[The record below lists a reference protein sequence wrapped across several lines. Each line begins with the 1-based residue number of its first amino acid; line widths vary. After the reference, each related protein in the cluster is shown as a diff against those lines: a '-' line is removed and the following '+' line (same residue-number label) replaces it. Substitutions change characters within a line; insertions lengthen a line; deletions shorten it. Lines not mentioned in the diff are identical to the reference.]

1 MSNTQGVISSISL
14 SARVRPA
21 AHVLGIRGGGWNAI
35 VNERGSIRLND
46 GSPVLDWHIAADDR
60 WHDPSTEPSVR
71 QTRRA
76 GVPVIET
83 RLRIPGGDAIQRVYA
98 VADAGGLVVIE
109 ITNESTLPIAVAFTR
124 PDVVSSRTPSPRG
137 AQGIELP
144 AGSVVFPVAHGSTL
158 RVALRA
164 AMHVANAVANTVAN
178 VDVERLPSFEQL
190 QKGWLKAVEQAGYVI
205 VPEGAVAPLV
215 ARLRSDALILS
226 GHEIEDWAIGAG
238 GDCANDSVAYILT
251 LQELLRMGEKLTGE
265 SAQIRVDHAARLA
278 QSVETLLKDNKKAS
292 ILPWDVER
300 ALFAAQFV
308 FERMGESRAADDVAA
323 AQLRLNSCAEPPNV
337 MPTDIRAIAWV
348 EEKMVAM
355 QRDGSVQ
362 IFGRGI
368 PRLWLGANLECH
380 RVAAGPLHT
389 VSFGIRWHGEKP
401 ALLWEVAG
409 PAGIKLTAGKCDP
422 TWTSVEATGE
432 TLLLGF
438 AP

>member
-35 VNERGSIRLND
+35 VNERGAVRLND

-124 PDVVSSRTPSPRG
+124 PDLVSSRTPSPRG

-144 AGSVVFPVAHGSTL
+144 TGSVVFPVAHGSTL

-164 AMHVANAVANTVAN
+164 PLNVANETVN

-190 QKGWLKAVEQAGYVI
+190 QKGWLKSVEQAGYVI
-205 VPEGAVAPLV
+205 VPEGAVAPFV

-226 GHEIEDWAIGAG
+226 GHEIEDWSIGAG
-238 GDCANDSVAYILT
+238 GDCANDPVAYILT
-251 LQELLRMGEKLTGE
+251 LQELLRMGEKLTGD
-265 SAQIRVDHAARLA
+265 STLIRVDHAARLA
-278 QSVETLLKDNKKAS
+278 QCVETLLKDHKKSS

-308 FERMGESRAADDVAA
+308 FSRMGENRAADDVAA
-323 AQLRLNSCAEPPNV
+323 AQLRMSSAAEPPNV

-348 EEKMVAM
+348 EEKMVSV

-401 ALLWEVAG
+401 ALLWEVSG
-409 PAGIKLTAGKCDP
+409 PAGVKLDAGICDP
-422 TWTSVEATGE
+422 TWTSVESAGE

-438 AP
+438 AV

>member
-1 MSNTQGVISSISL
+1 MSNSQGVISSISL

-21 AHVLGIRGGGWNAI
+21 AHVLGIRAGGWNAI
-35 VNERGSIRLND
+35 VNERGSVRLND
-46 GSPVLDWHIAADDR
+46 GSQVLDWHIAADDR

-76 GVPVIET
+76 GVPVVET

-124 PDVVSSRTPSPRG
+124 PDLISSRTPSPRG
-137 AQGIELP
+137 AKGIELP
-144 AGSVVFPVAHGSTL
+144 TGSVVFPVAHGSTL

-164 AMHVANAVANTVAN
+164 PNNDVAN

-190 QKGWLKAVEQAGYVI
+190 QKGWLKSVEQAGYVI

-226 GHEIEDWAIGAG
+226 GHEIEDWATGAG
-238 GDCANDSVAYILT
+238 GDCANDPVAYILT
-251 LQELLRMGEKLTGE
+251 LQELLRMGEKLTGD

-278 QSVETLLKDNKKAS
+278 QCVETLLKENKKSS

-308 FERMGESRAADDVAA
+308 FSRMGENRAADDVSA
-323 AQLRLNSCAEPPNV
+323 AQLRMSSAAEPPNV
-337 MPTDIRAIAWV
+337 MPADIRAIAWV
-348 EEKMVAM
+348 EEKMVAV

-362 IFGRGI
+362 VFGRGI

-401 ALLWEVAG
+401 ALLWEVSG
-409 PAGIKLTAGKCDP
+409 PAGVKLDAGICDP
-422 TWTSVEATGE
+422 TWSTVESTGE

-438 AP
+438 SV

>member
-1 MSNTQGVISSISL
+1 MSNSQGVISSISL

-21 AHVLGIRGGGWNAI
+21 AHVLGIRAGGWNAI
-35 VNERGSIRLND
+35 VNERGSARLND
-46 GSPVLDWHIAADDR
+46 GSQVLDWHIAADDR

-76 GVPVIET
+76 GVPVVET

-124 PDVVSSRTPSPRG
+124 PDLISSRTPSPRG

-144 AGSVVFPVAHGSTL
+144 TGSVVFPVAHGSTL

-164 AMHVANAVANTVAN
+164 PNNDVAN

-190 QKGWLKAVEQAGYVI
+190 QKGWLKSVEQAGYVI

-226 GHEIEDWAIGAG
+226 GHEIEDWATGAG
-238 GDCANDSVAYILT
+238 GDCANDPVAYILT
-251 LQELLRMGEKLTGE
+251 LQELLRMGEKLTGD

-278 QSVETLLKDNKKAS
+278 QCVETLLKENKKSS

-308 FERMGESRAADDVAA
+308 FSRMGENRAADDVSA
-323 AQLRLNSCAEPPNV
+323 AQLRMSSAAEPPNV
-337 MPTDIRAIAWV
+337 MPADIRAIAWV
-348 EEKMVAM
+348 EEKMVAV

-362 IFGRGI
+362 VFGRGI

-401 ALLWEVAG
+401 ALLWEVSG
-409 PAGIKLTAGKCDP
+409 PAGVKLDAGICDP
-422 TWTSVEATGE
+422 TWSTVESTGE

-438 AP
+438 AV

>member
-164 AMHVANAVANTVAN
+164 PMHVANAVENAV

-190 QKGWLKAVEQAGYVI
+190 QKGWLKSVEQAGYVI

-215 ARLRSDALILS
+215 VRLRSDALILS
-226 GHEIEDWAIGAG
+226 GHEIEDWSIGAG
-238 GDCANDSVAYILT
+238 GDCANDPVTYILT
-251 LQELLRMGEKLTGE
+251 LQELLRMGEKLTGD

-278 QSVETLLKDNKKAS
+278 QCVETLLKDHKKSS

-308 FERMGESRAADDVAA
+308 FARMGENRAADDVAA
-323 AQLRLNSCAEPPNV
+323 AQLRLSSAAEPPNV

-348 EEKMVAM
+348 EEKMVAV

-380 RVAAGPLHT
+380 RVAVGPLHT

-401 ALLWEVAG
+401 ALLWEVSG
-409 PAGIKLTAGKCDP
+409 PAGVKLDAGLCDP
-422 TWTSVEATGE
+422 TWTSVESTGE

-438 AP
+438 AI

>member
-76 GVPVIET
+76 GVPVVET

-124 PDVVSSRTPSPRG
+124 PDLISSRTPSPRG

-144 AGSVVFPVAHGSTL
+144 VGSVVFPVAHSSTL
-158 RVALRA
+158 RVALSA
-164 AMHVANAVANTVAN
+164 PLNVANETAN

-226 GHEIEDWAIGAG
+226 GHEIEDWGIGAG
-238 GDCANDSVAYILT
+238 GDCANDPVAYMLT
-251 LQELLRMGEKLTGE
+251 LQELLRMGEKLTGD

-278 QSVETLLKDNKKAS
+278 QCVETLLKDHKKS
-292 ILPWDVER
+292 SVLPWDVER
-300 ALFAAQFV
+300 ALFAGQFV
-308 FERMGESRAADDVAA
+308 FSRMGESRAADDVAA
-323 AQLRLNSCAEPPNV
+323 AQLRMSSAAEPPNV

>member
-21 AHVLGIRGGGWNAI
+21 AHVLGIRAGGWNAI
-35 VNERGSIRLND
+35 VNERGSVRLND
-46 GSPVLDWHIAADDR
+46 GSQVLDWHIAADDR

-76 GVPVIET
+76 GVPVVET

-124 PDVVSSRTPSPRG
+124 PDLISSRTPSPRG

-144 AGSVVFPVAHGSTL
+144 TGSVVFPVAHGSTL

-164 AMHVANAVANTVAN
+164 PLNVANETVN

-190 QKGWLKAVEQAGYVI
+190 QKGWLKSVEQAGYVI

-226 GHEIEDWAIGAG
+226 GHEIEDWATGAG
-238 GDCANDSVAYILT
+238 GDCANDPVAYILT
-251 LQELLRMGEKLTGE
+251 LQELLRMGEKLTGD

-278 QSVETLLKDNKKAS
+278 QCVETLLKDHKKSS

-308 FERMGESRAADDVAA
+308 FSRMGENRAADDVSA
-323 AQLRLNSCAEPPNV
+323 AQLRMSSAAEPPNV
-337 MPTDIRAIAWV
+337 MPADIRAIAWV
-348 EEKMVAM
+348 EEKMVAV

-362 IFGRGI
+362 VFGRGI

-401 ALLWEVAG
+401 ALLWEVSG
-409 PAGIKLTAGKCDP
+409 PAGVKLDAGICDP
-422 TWTSVEATGE
+422 TWTSVESAGE

-438 AP
+438 AV

>member
-35 VNERGSIRLND
+35 VNERGSVRLND

-124 PDVVSSRTPSPRG
+124 SDVVSSRTPSPRG

-158 RVALRA
+158 RVAVRA
-164 AMHVANAVANTVAN
+164 AMHVANAVEKAV

-190 QKGWLKAVEQAGYVI
+190 QKGWLKSVEQAGYVI

-226 GHEIEDWAIGAG
+226 GHEIEDWSIGAG
-238 GDCANDSVAYILT
+238 GDCANDPVTYILT
-251 LQELLRMGEKLTGE
+251 LQELLRMGEKLTGD

-278 QSVETLLKDNKKAS
+278 QCVETLLKDHKKSS
-292 ILPWDVER
+292 ILQWDVER

-308 FERMGESRAADDVAA
+308 FARMGENRAADDVAA
-323 AQLRLNSCAEPPNV
+323 AQMRLSSAAEPPNV

-348 EEKMVAM
+348 EEKMVAV

-401 ALLWEVAG
+401 ALLWEVSG
-409 PAGIKLTAGKCDP
+409 PAGVKLDAGLCDP
-422 TWTSVEATGE
+422 TWHSVESTGE

-438 AP
+438 AV

>member
-35 VNERGSIRLND
+35 VNERGSVRLND

-124 PDVVSSRTPSPRG
+124 SDVVSSRTPSPRG

-158 RVALRA
+158 RVAVRA
-164 AMHVANAVANTVAN
+164 AMHVANAIENAV

-190 QKGWLKAVEQAGYVI
+190 QKGWLKSVEQAGYVI

-226 GHEIEDWAIGAG
+226 GHEIEDWSIGAG
-238 GDCANDSVAYILT
+238 GDCANDPVTYILT
-251 LQELLRMGEKLTGE
+251 LQELLRMGEKLNSE
-265 SAQIRVDHAARLA
+265 SAHIRVDHAARLA
-278 QSVETLLKDNKKAS
+278 QCVESLLKDHKKSS

-308 FERMGESRAADDVAA
+308 FARIGENRAADDVAA
-323 AQLRLNSCAEPPNV
+323 AQMRLSSAAEPPNV

-348 EEKMVAM
+348 EEKMVAV

-401 ALLWEVAG
+401 ALLWDVSG
-409 PAGIKLTAGKCDP
+409 PAGVKLDAGICDP
-422 TWTSVEATGE
+422 TWSSVESTGE

-438 AP
+438 AI

>member
-1 MSNTQGVISSISL
+1 MSNSQGVISSISL

-21 AHVLGIRGGGWNAI
+21 AHVLGIRAGGWNAI
-35 VNERGSIRLND
+35 VNERGSVRLND
-46 GSPVLDWHIAADDR
+46 GSQVLDWHIAADDR

-76 GVPVIET
+76 GVPVVET

-124 PDVVSSRTPSPRG
+124 PDLISSRTPSPRG

-144 AGSVVFPVAHGSTL
+144 IGSVVFPVAHGSTL

-164 AMHVANAVANTVAN
+164 PNNDVAN

-190 QKGWLKAVEQAGYVI
+190 QKGWLKSVEQAGYVI

-226 GHEIEDWAIGAG
+226 GHEIEDWVTGAG
-238 GDCANDSVAYILT
+238 GDCANDPVAYILT
-251 LQELLRMGEKLTGE
+251 LQELLRMGEKLTGD

-278 QSVETLLKDNKKAS
+278 QSVETLLKENKKSS

-308 FERMGESRAADDVAA
+308 FSRMGENRAADDVSA
-323 AQLRLNSCAEPPNV
+323 AQLRMSSAAEPPNV
-337 MPTDIRAIAWV
+337 MPADIRAIAWV
-348 EEKMVAM
+348 EEKMVAV

-362 IFGRGI
+362 VFGRGI

-401 ALLWEVAG
+401 ALLWEVSG
-409 PAGIKLTAGKCDP
+409 PAGVKLDAGICDP
-422 TWTSVEATGE
+422 TWSTVESTGE

-438 AP
+438 AV

>member
-124 PDVVSSRTPSPRG
+124 PDLISSRTPSPRG

-144 AGSVVFPVAHGSTL
+144 VGSVVFPVAHSSTL
-158 RVALRA
+158 RVALSA
-164 AMHVANAVANTVAN
+164 PLNVANESAN

-226 GHEIEDWAIGAG
+226 GHEIEDWGIGAG
-238 GDCANDSVAYILT
+238 GDCANDPVAYMLT
-251 LQELLRMGEKLTGE
+251 LQELLRMGEKLTGD

-278 QSVETLLKDNKKAS
+278 QCVETLLKDHKKS
-292 ILPWDVER
+292 SVLPWDVER
-300 ALFAAQFV
+300 ALFAAHFV
-308 FERMGESRAADDVAA
+308 FARMGENRAADDVAA
-323 AQLRLNSCAEPPNV
+323 AQLRMSSAAEPPNV

-348 EEKMVAM
+348 EEKMVAV

-380 RVAAGPLHT
+380 RVSAGPMHT

-401 ALLWEVAG
+401 ALLWEVSG
-409 PAGIKLTAGKCDP
+409 PAGVKLNAGLCDP
-422 TWTSVEATGE
+422 TWGSVEPTGE

-438 AP
+438 AI

>member
-1 MSNTQGVISSISL
+1 MSNSQGVISSISL

-21 AHVLGIRGGGWNAI
+21 AHVLGIRAGGWNAI
-35 VNERGSIRLND
+35 VNERGSVRLND
-46 GSPVLDWHIAADDR
+46 GSQVLDWHIAADDR

-76 GVPVIET
+76 GVPVVET

-124 PDVVSSRTPSPRG
+124 PDLISSRTPSPRG

-144 AGSVVFPVAHGSTL
+144 TGSVVFPVAHGSTL

-164 AMHVANAVANTVAN
+164 PNNDVAN

-190 QKGWLKAVEQAGYVI
+190 QKGWLKSVEQAGYVI

-226 GHEIEDWAIGAG
+226 GHEIEDWATGAG
-238 GDCANDSVAYILT
+238 GDCANDPVAYILT
-251 LQELLRMGEKLTGE
+251 LQELLRMGEKLTGD

-278 QSVETLLKDNKKAS
+278 QSVETLLKENKKSS

-308 FERMGESRAADDVAA
+308 FSRMGENRAADDVSA
-323 AQLRLNSCAEPPNV
+323 AQLRMSSAAEPPNV
-337 MPTDIRAIAWV
+337 MPADIRAIAWV
-348 EEKMVAM
+348 EEKMVAV

-362 IFGRGI
+362 VFGRGI

-401 ALLWEVAG
+401 ALLWEVSG
-409 PAGIKLTAGKCDP
+409 PAGVKLDAGICDP
-422 TWTSVEATGE
+422 TWSTVESTGE

-438 AP
+438 AV

>member
-1 MSNTQGVISSISL
+1 
-14 SARVRPA
+14 
-21 AHVLGIRGGGWNAI
+21 LGIRGGGWNAI

-164 AMHVANAVANTVAN
+164 LDNVVAN

-238 GDCANDSVAYILT
+238 GDCANDPVAYILT
-251 LQELLRMGEKLTGE
+251 LQELLRMGEKLTGD
-265 SAQIRVDHAARLA
+265 SALIRFDHAARLA
-278 QSVETLLKDNKKAS
+278 QCVETLLKENKKTP

-308 FERMGESRAADDVAA
+308 FARMGESRAADDVAA
-323 AQLRLNSCAEPPNV
+323 TQLRLSSAAEPPNV

-380 RVAAGPLHT
+380 RVAVGPLHT

>member
-1 MSNTQGVISSISL
+1 MSNSQGVISSISL

-21 AHVLGIRGGGWNAI
+21 AHVLGIRAGGWNAI
-35 VNERGSIRLND
+35 VNERGSVRLND
-46 GSPVLDWHIAADDR
+46 GSQVLDWHIAADDR

-76 GVPVIET
+76 GVPVVET

-124 PDVVSSRTPSPRG
+124 PDLISSRTPSPRG

-144 AGSVVFPVAHGSTL
+144 TGSVVFPVAHGSTL

-164 AMHVANAVANTVAN
+164 PLNVANETVN

-190 QKGWLKAVEQAGYVI
+190 QKGWLKSVEQAGYVI

-226 GHEIEDWAIGAG
+226 GHEIEDWATGAG
-238 GDCANDSVAYILT
+238 GDCANDPVAYILT
-251 LQELLRMGEKLTGE
+251 LQELLRMGEKLTGD

-278 QSVETLLKDNKKAS
+278 QSVETLLKENKKS
-292 ILPWDVER
+292 SRLPWDVER

-308 FERMGESRAADDVAA
+308 FSRMGENRAADDVSA
-323 AQLRLNSCAEPPNV
+323 AQLRMSSAADPPNV
-337 MPTDIRAIAWV
+337 MPADIRAIAWV
-348 EEKMVAM
+348 EEKMVAV

-362 IFGRGI
+362 VFGRGI

-401 ALLWEVAG
+401 ALLWEVSG
-409 PAGIKLTAGKCDP
+409 PAGVKLDAGICDP
-422 TWTSVEATGE
+422 TWSTVESTGE

-438 AP
+438 AV

>member
-158 RVALRA
+158 RVGLRA
-164 AMHVANAVANTVAN
+164 PDNVVAN

-238 GDCANDSVAYILT
+238 GDCANDPAAYILT
-251 LQELLRMGEKLTGE
+251 LQELLRMGEKLTGD
-265 SAQIRVDHAARLA
+265 SALIRFDHAARLA
-278 QSVETLLKDNKKAS
+278 QCVETLLKENKKTP

-308 FERMGESRAADDVAA
+308 FARMGESRAADDVAA
-323 AQLRLNSCAEPPNV
+323 TQLRLSSAAEPPNV

-380 RVAAGPLHT
+380 RVAVGPLHT

>member
-35 VNERGSIRLND
+35 VNERGSVRLND

-164 AMHVANAVANTVAN
+164 AMHVVNAVANTVAN

-238 GDCANDSVAYILT
+238 GDCANDPVAYILT
-251 LQELLRMGEKLTGE
+251 LQELLRMGEKLIGE

-278 QSVETLLKDNKKAS
+278 QSVETLLKDDKKA
-292 ILPWDVER
+292 
-300 ALFAAQFV
+300 
-308 FERMGESRAADDVAA
+308 
-323 AQLRLNSCAEPPNV
+323 
-337 MPTDIRAIAWV
+337 
-348 EEKMVAM
+348 
-355 QRDGSVQ
+355 
-362 IFGRGI
+362 
-368 PRLWLGANLECH
+368 
-380 RVAAGPLHT
+380 
-389 VSFGIRWHGEKP
+389 
-401 ALLWEVAG
+401 
-409 PAGIKLTAGKCDP
+409 
-422 TWTSVEATGE
+422 
-432 TLLLGF
+432 
-438 AP
+438 

>member
-35 VNERGSIRLND
+35 VNERGSVRLND

-124 PDVVSSRTPSPRG
+124 SDVISSRTPSPRG

-158 RVALRA
+158 RVALCA
-164 AMHVANAVANTVAN
+164 ASNVANEITN

-215 ARLRSDALILS
+215 ARLRSDALALS
-226 GHEIEDWAIGAG
+226 GHEIEDWGIGAG
-238 GDCANDSVAYILT
+238 GDCANDPVAYMLT
-251 LQELLRMGEKLTGE
+251 LQELLRMGEKLTGD
-265 SAQIRVDHAARLA
+265 SDQIRVDHAARLA
-278 QSVETLLKDNKKAS
+278 QCVETLLKDHKKS
-292 ILPWDVER
+292 SVLPWDVER

-308 FERMGESRAADDVAA
+308 FARIGENRAADDVAA
-323 AQLRLNSCAEPPNV
+323 AQLRMSSAAEPPNV

-348 EEKMVAM
+348 EEKLVAV

-401 ALLWEVAG
+401 ALLWEVSG

-438 AP
+438 V

>member
-83 RLRIPGGDAIQRVYA
+83 RLRIPGGDAIQRVYS

-124 PDVVSSRTPSPRG
+124 PDVISSRTPSPRG

-158 RVALRA
+158 RVALGA
-164 AMHVANAVANTVAN
+164 AMLVANAVANATSN

-238 GDCANDSVAYILT
+238 GDCANDPVAYILT
-251 LQELLRMGEKLTGE
+251 LQELLRMGEKLNSE
-265 SAQIRVDHAARLA
+265 PAQIRVDHAARLA
-278 QSVETLLKDNKKAS
+278 QCVETLLKDNKKAL

-300 ALFAAQFV
+300 ALFAAQFA
-308 FERMGESRAADDVAA
+308 FARMGESRAADDVAA
-323 AQLRLNSCAEPPNV
+323 AQLRMSIGAEPPNV

-368 PRLWLGANLECH
+368 PR
-380 RVAAGPLHT
+380 P
-389 VSFGIRWHGEKP
+389 VSYTH
-401 ALLWEVAG
+401 
-409 PAGIKLTAGKCDP
+409 LTLP
-422 TWTSVEATGE
+422 TIYSV
-432 TLLLGF
+432 
-438 AP
+438 

>member
-35 VNERGSIRLND
+35 VNERGSIRFND

-76 GVPVIET
+76 GVPVVET

-124 PDVVSSRTPSPRG
+124 SDVVSSRTPSPRG

-158 RVALRA
+158 RVAVCAPLN
-164 AMHVANAVANTVAN
+164 VANETAN

-238 GDCANDSVAYILT
+238 GDCANDPVAYILT
-251 LQELLRMGEKLTGE
+251 LQELLRMGEKLTGDP
-265 SAQIRVDHAARLA
+265 AQIRVDHAARLA
-278 QSVETLLKDNKKAS
+278 QSVETLLKENRKSS

-308 FERMGESRAADDVAA
+308 FSRMGENRAADDVAA
-323 AQLRLNSCAEPPNV
+323 AHLRMSSAAEPPNV

-348 EEKMVAM
+348 EEKMVAV

-380 RVAAGPLHT
+380 RVSAGALHT

-401 ALLWEVAG
+401 ALLWEVSG
-409 PAGIKLTAGKCDP
+409 PAGVKLDAGLCDP
-422 TWTSVEATGE
+422 TWSSVEPTGE

-438 AP
+438 AI

>member
-1 MSNTQGVISSISL
+1 MSNTQGVVSSISL

-35 VNERGSIRLND
+35 VNERGSVRLND

-124 PDVVSSRTPSPRG
+124 SDVVSSRTPSPRG

-144 AGSVVFPVAHGSTL
+144 VGSVVFPVAHGSTL

-164 AMHVANAVANTVAN
+164 PMHVANAVENTV

-190 QKGWLKAVEQAGYVI
+190 QKGWLKSVEQAGYVI

-226 GHEIEDWAIGAG
+226 GHEIEDWSIGAG
-238 GDCANDSVAYILT
+238 GDCANDPVAYILT
-251 LQELLRMGEKLTGE
+251 LQELLRMGEKLTGD

-278 QSVETLLKDNKKAS
+278 QCVETLLKDHKKSS

-308 FERMGESRAADDVAA
+308 FARMGENRAADDVAA
-323 AQLRLNSCAEPPNV
+323 AQLRLSSAAEPPNV

-348 EEKMVAM
+348 EEKMVAV

-401 ALLWEVAG
+401 ALLWEVSG
-409 PAGIKLTAGKCDP
+409 PAGVKLDAGLCDP
-422 TWTSVEATGE
+422 TWTSVESTGE

-438 AP
+438 AI

>member
-1 MSNTQGVISSISL
+1 MSNTPGVVSSISL

-21 AHVLGIRGGGWNAI
+21 AHVLGVRGGGWNAI
-35 VNERGSIRLND
+35 VNERGSVRLND

-71 QTRRA
+71 QIRRA
-76 GVPVIET
+76 GVPVVET

-144 AGSVVFPVAHGSTL
+144 AGSVVFPIAHGSTL
-158 RVALRA
+158 RVA
-164 AMHVANAVANTVAN
+164 MHAPKNLVANI
-178 VDVERLPSFEQL
+178 DVERLPSYEQL

-226 GHEIEDWAIGAG
+226 GYEIEDWGIGAG
-238 GDCANDSVAYILT
+238 GDCANDPVAYILT

-265 SAQIRVDHAARLA
+265 LTHIRVDHAARLA
-278 QSVETLLKDNKKAS
+278 QCVETLLKDNKKAS

-308 FERMGESRAADDVAA
+308 FARMGEDRAADDVAA
-323 AQLRLNSCAEPPNV
+323 AQLRLSSAAEPPNV

-348 EEKMVAM
+348 EEKMVAV

-380 RVAAGPLHT
+380 RVSAGPLHT

-409 PAGIKLTAGKCDP
+409 PAGVKLSAGLCDP
-422 TWTSVEATGE
+422 TWSSIESTGE

-438 AP
+438 V

>member
-76 GVPVIET
+76 GVPVVET

-124 PDVVSSRTPSPRG
+124 PDLISSRTPSPRG

-144 AGSVVFPVAHGSTL
+144 VGSVVFPVAHGSTL
-158 RVALRA
+158 RVALSA
-164 AMHVANAVANTVAN
+164 PLNVANESAN

-226 GHEIEDWAIGAG
+226 GHEIEDWGIGAG
-238 GDCANDSVAYILT
+238 GDCANDPVAYMLT
-251 LQELLRMGEKLTGE
+251 LQELLRMGEKLTGD

-278 QSVETLLKDNKKAS
+278 QCVETLLKDHKKS
-292 ILPWDVER
+292 SVLPWDVER

-308 FERMGESRAADDVAA
+308 FARMGENRAADDVAA
-323 AQLRLNSCAEPPNV
+323 AQLRMSSAAEPPNV

-348 EEKMVAM
+348 EEKLVAV

-380 RVAAGPLHT
+380 RVSAGPMHT

-401 ALLWEVAG
+401 ALLWEVSG
-409 PAGIKLTAGKCDP
+409 PAGVKLNAGLCDP
-422 TWTSVEATGE
+422 TWSSVEPTGE

-438 AP
+438 AI

>member
-21 AHVLGIRGGGWNAI
+21 AHVLGIRSGGWNAI

-76 GVPVIET
+76 GVPVVET

-124 PDVVSSRTPSPRG
+124 PDVISSRTPSPRG

-144 AGSVVFPVAHGSTL
+144 TGSVVFPVAHGSTL

-164 AMHVANAVANTVAN
+164 PGNVVAN
-178 VDVERLPSFEQL
+178 VDVDRLPSFEQL

-226 GHEIEDWAIGAG
+226 GHEIEYWAIGAG
-238 GDCANDSVAYILT
+238 GDCANDPVVYILT
-251 LQELLRMGEKLTGE
+251 LQELLRMGEKLNSV
-265 SAQIRVDHAARLA
+265 SAHIRVDHAARLA
-278 QSVETLLKDNKKAS
+278 QCVETLLKDNKKAP

-308 FERMGESRAADDVAA
+308 FARMGESRAADDVAA
-323 AQLRLNSCAEPPNV
+323 AQLRLSSAAEPPNV

-348 EEKMVAM
+348 EEKMVAV
-355 QRDGSVQ
+355 QRDGTVQ

-380 RVAAGPLHT
+380 RVSAGPMHT

-438 AP
+438 V

>member
-1 MSNTQGVISSISL
+1 
-14 SARVRPA
+14 
-21 AHVLGIRGGGWNAI
+21 
-35 VNERGSIRLND
+35 
-46 GSPVLDWHIAADDR
+46 
-60 WHDPSTEPSVR
+60 
-71 QTRRA
+71 
-76 GVPVIET
+76 
-83 RLRIPGGDAIQRVYA
+83 
-98 VADAGGLVVIE
+98 
-109 ITNESTLPIAVAFTR
+109 
-124 PDVVSSRTPSPRG
+124 
-137 AQGIELP
+137 
-144 AGSVVFPVAHGSTL
+144 L
-158 RVALRA
+158 RVALRTEIYL
-164 AMHVANAVANTVAN
+164 ANATAN

-215 ARLRSDALILS
+215 ARLRSDALVLS

-238 GDCANDSVAYILT
+238 GDCANDPVAYILT
-251 LQELLRMGEKLTGE
+251 LQELLRMGEKLNSD
-265 SAQIRVDHAARLA
+265 SAHIRVDHAARLA
-278 QSVETLLKDNKKAS
+278 QCVETMLKDNKKVS

-308 FERMGESRAADDVAA
+308 FARMGENRAADDVAA
-323 AQLRLNSCAEPPNV
+323 AQLRLSSAAEPPNV

-348 EEKMVAM
+348 EEKMVAV

-380 RVAAGPLHT
+380 RVAAGPIHT

-409 PAGIKLTAGKCDP
+409 PAGIRLTAGKCDP
-422 TWTSVEATGE
+422 TWSSVEATGE

>member
-1 MSNTQGVISSISL
+1 MSNSQGVISSISL

-21 AHVLGIRGGGWNAI
+21 AHVLGIRAGGWNAI
-35 VNERGSIRLND
+35 VNERGSVRLND
-46 GSPVLDWHIAADDR
+46 GSQVLDWHIAADDR

-76 GVPVIET
+76 GVPVVET

-124 PDVVSSRTPSPRG
+124 PDLISSRTPSPRG

-144 AGSVVFPVAHGSTL
+144 TGSVVFPIAHGSTL

-164 AMHVANAVANTVAN
+164 PLNVANETVN

-190 QKGWLKAVEQAGYVI
+190 QKGWLKSVEQAGYVI

-226 GHEIEDWAIGAG
+226 GHEIEDWATGAG
-238 GDCANDSVAYILT
+238 GDCANDPVAYILT
-251 LQELLRMGEKLTGE
+251 LQELLRMGEKLTGD

-278 QSVETLLKDNKKAS
+278 QSVETLLKENKKSS

-308 FERMGESRAADDVAA
+308 FSRMGENRAADDVSA
-323 AQLRLNSCAEPPNV
+323 AQLRMSSAADPPNV
-337 MPTDIRAIAWV
+337 MPADIRAIAWV
-348 EEKMVAM
+348 EEKMVAV

-362 IFGRGI
+362 VFGRGI

-401 ALLWEVAG
+401 ALLWEVSG
-409 PAGIKLTAGKCDP
+409 PAGVKLDAGICDP
-422 TWTSVEATGE
+422 TWSTVESTGE

-438 AP
+438 AV

>member
-21 AHVLGIRGGGWNAI
+21 AHVLGIRAGGWNAI
-35 VNERGSIRLND
+35 VNERGSVRLND
-46 GSPVLDWHIAADDR
+46 GSQVLDWHIAADDR

-76 GVPVIET
+76 GVPVVET

-124 PDVVSSRTPSPRG
+124 PDLISSRTPSPRG

-144 AGSVVFPVAHGSTL
+144 TGSVVFPVAHGSTL

-164 AMHVANAVANTVAN
+164 PNNDVAN

-190 QKGWLKAVEQAGYVI
+190 QKGWLKSVEQAGYVI

-226 GHEIEDWAIGAG
+226 GHEIEDWATGAG
-238 GDCANDSVAYILT
+238 GDCANDPVAYILT
-251 LQELLRMGEKLTGE
+251 LQELLRMGEKLTGD
-265 SAQIRVDHAARLA
+265 SAQIRVDHVARLA
-278 QSVETLLKDNKKAS
+278 QSVETLLKENRKSS

-308 FERMGESRAADDVAA
+308 FSRMGENRAADDVSA
-323 AQLRLNSCAEPPNV
+323 AQLRMSSAAEPPNV
-337 MPTDIRAIAWV
+337 MPADIRAIAWV
-348 EEKMVAM
+348 EEKMVAV

-362 IFGRGI
+362 VFGRGI

-401 ALLWEVAG
+401 ALLWEVSG
-409 PAGIKLTAGKCDP
+409 PAGVKLDAGICDP
-422 TWTSVEATGE
+422 TWSTVESTGE

-438 AP
+438 AV

>member
-1 MSNTQGVISSISL
+1 MSNSQGVISSISL

-21 AHVLGIRGGGWNAI
+21 AHVLGIRAGGWNAI
-35 VNERGSIRLND
+35 VNERGSVRLND
-46 GSPVLDWHIAADDR
+46 GSQVLDWHIAADDR

-76 GVPVIET
+76 GVPVVET

-124 PDVVSSRTPSPRG
+124 PDLISSRTPSPRG

-144 AGSVVFPVAHGSTL
+144 TGSVVFPVAHGSTL

-164 AMHVANAVANTVAN
+164 PNNDVAN

-190 QKGWLKAVEQAGYVI
+190 QKGWLKSVEQAGYVI

-226 GHEIEDWAIGAG
+226 GHEIEDWSIGAG
-238 GDCANDSVAYILT
+238 GDCANDPVAYILT
-251 LQELLRMGEKLTGE
+251 LQELLRMGEKLTGD

-278 QSVETLLKDNKKAS
+278 QCVETLLKDHKKSS

-308 FERMGESRAADDVAA
+308 FSRMGENRAADDVAA
-323 AQLRLNSCAEPPNV
+323 AQLRMSSAAEPPNV
-337 MPTDIRAIAWV
+337 MPIDIRAIAWV
-348 EEKMVAM
+348 EEKMVAV

-362 IFGRGI
+362 VFGRGI

-401 ALLWEVAG
+401 ALLWEVSG
-409 PAGIKLTAGKCDP
+409 PAGVKLDAGICDP
-422 TWTSVEATGE
+422 TWSTVESTGE

-438 AP
+438 AV

>member
-35 VNERGSIRLND
+35 VNERGSVRLND

-164 AMHVANAVANTVAN
+164 LDNVVAN

-251 LQELLRMGEKLTGE
+251 LQELLRMGEKLTGD
-265 SAQIRVDHAARLA
+265 SALIRVDHAARLA
-278 QSVETLLKDNKKAS
+278 QCVETLLKDNKKTP

-308 FERMGESRAADDVAA
+308 FARMGESRAVDDVAA
-323 AQLRLNSCAEPPNV
+323 TQLRLSSAAEPPNV

>member
-21 AHVLGIRGGGWNAI
+21 AQVLGIRGGGWNAI

-124 PDVVSSRTPSPRG
+124 PDVISSRTPSPRG

-144 AGSVVFPVAHGSTL
+144 TGSVVFPVAHGSTL

-164 AMHVANAVANTVAN
+164 AMHVAN

-215 ARLRSDALILS
+215 ARLRSDALVLS
-226 GHEIEDWAIGAG
+226 GHEIEDWGIGAG
-238 GDCANDSVAYILT
+238 GDCANDPVAYILT
-251 LQELLRMGEKLTGE
+251 LQELLRMGEKLNGD

-278 QSVETLLKDNKKAS
+278 QCVETLLKDHKKS
-292 ILPWDVER
+292 SVLPWDVER

-308 FERMGESRAADDVAA
+308 FARMGESRAADDVAA
-323 AQLRLNSCAEPPNV
+323 AQLRMSSAAEPPNV

>member
-164 AMHVANAVANTVAN
+164 PDNVVAN

-238 GDCANDSVAYILT
+238 GDCANDPVAYILT
-251 LQELLRMGEKLTGE
+251 LQELLRMGEKLTGD
-265 SAQIRVDHAARLA
+265 SALIRFDHAARLA
-278 QSVETLLKDNKKAS
+278 QCVETLLKENKKTP

-308 FERMGESRAADDVAA
+308 FARMGESRAADDVAA
-323 AQLRLNSCAEPPNV
+323 TQLRLSSAAEPPNV

>member
-164 AMHVANAVANTVAN
+164 LDNVVAN

-238 GDCANDSVAYILT
+238 GDCANDPVAYILT
-251 LQELLRMGEKLTGE
+251 LQELLRMGEKLTGD

-278 QSVETLLKDNKKAS
+278 QCVETLLKDNKKTP
-292 ILPWDVER
+292 ILPWDVDR

-308 FERMGESRAADDVAA
+308 FARMGESRAADDVAA
-323 AQLRLNSCAEPPNV
+323 AQLRLSSAAEPPNV

>member
-35 VNERGSIRLND
+35 VNERGSVRLND
-46 GSPVLDWHIAADDR
+46 GSPVLDWHIAADYR

-124 PDVVSSRTPSPRG
+124 PDVISSRTPSPRG

-144 AGSVVFPVAHGSTL
+144 AGSVVFPIAHGSTL
-158 RVALRA
+158 RVTLRA
-164 AMHVANAVANTVAN
+164 PDNVVAN

-226 GHEIEDWAIGAG
+226 GHEIEDWGIGAG
-238 GDCANDSVAYILT
+238 GDCANDPVAYILT

-292 ILPWDVER
+292 NLPWDVER

-308 FERMGESRAADDVAA
+308 FARMGESRAADDVAA
-323 AQLRLNSCAEPPNV
+323 AQLRMSSAAEPPNV

-401 ALLWEVAG
+401 ALLWEVTG
-409 PAGIKLTAGKCDP
+409 PAGIKLTAGRCDP
-422 TWTSVEATGE
+422 TWNSVEATGE

-438 AP
+438 V

>member
-76 GVPVIET
+76 GVPVVET

-124 PDVVSSRTPSPRG
+124 SDVISSRTPSPRG

-158 RVALRA
+158 RVALCA
-164 AMHVANAVANTVAN
+164 ASNVANEITN

-190 QKGWLKAVEQAGYVI
+190 QKGWLKVVEQAGYVI

-215 ARLRSDALILS
+215 ARLRSDALALS
-226 GHEIEDWAIGAG
+226 GHEIEDWGIGAG
-238 GDCANDSVAYILT
+238 GDCANDPVAYMLT
-251 LQELLRMGEKLTGE
+251 LQELLRMGEKLTGD
-265 SAQIRVDHAARLA
+265 SDQIRVDHAARLA
-278 QSVETLLKDNKKAS
+278 QCVETLLKDHKKS
-292 ILPWDVER
+292 SVLPWDVER

-308 FERMGESRAADDVAA
+308 FARIGENRAADDVAA
-323 AQLRLNSCAEPPNV
+323 AQLRMSSAAEPPNV

-348 EEKMVAM
+348 EEKLVAV

-401 ALLWEVAG
+401 ALLWEVSG

-438 AP
+438 V

>member
-21 AHVLGIRGGGWNAI
+21 AHVLGIRSGGWNAI

-76 GVPVIET
+76 GVPVVET

-124 PDVVSSRTPSPRG
+124 PDVISSRTPSPRG

-144 AGSVVFPVAHGSTL
+144 TGSVVFPVAHGSTL

-164 AMHVANAVANTVAN
+164 PDNVVEN

-226 GHEIEDWAIGAG
+226 GHEIEYWAIGAG
-238 GDCANDSVAYILT
+238 GDCANDPVVYILT
-251 LQELLRMGEKLTGE
+251 LQELLRMGEKLNSV
-265 SAQIRVDHAARLA
+265 SAHIRVDHAARLA
-278 QSVETLLKDNKKAS
+278 QCVETLLKDNKKAP

-308 FERMGESRAADDVAA
+308 FARMGESRAADDVAA
-323 AQLRLNSCAEPPNV
+323 AQLRLSSAAEPPNV
-337 MPTDIRAIAWV
+337 MPADIRAIAWV

-438 AP
+438 V

>member
-76 GVPVIET
+76 GVPVVET

-124 PDVVSSRTPSPRG
+124 PDLISSRTPSPRG

-144 AGSVVFPVAHGSTL
+144 VGSVVFPVAHGSTL
-158 RVALRA
+158 RVALSA
-164 AMHVANAVANTVAN
+164 PLNVANESAN

-226 GHEIEDWAIGAG
+226 GHEIEDWGIGAG
-238 GDCANDSVAYILT
+238 GDCANDPVAYMLT
-251 LQELLRMGEKLTGE
+251 LQELLRMGEKLTGD

-278 QSVETLLKDNKKAS
+278 QCVETLLKDHKKS
-292 ILPWDVER
+292 SVLPWDVER

-308 FERMGESRAADDVAA
+308 FARMGENRAADDVAA
-323 AQLRLNSCAEPPNV
+323 AQLRMSSAAEPPNV

-348 EEKMVAM
+348 EEKLVAV

-380 RVAAGPLHT
+380 RVSAGPMHT

-401 ALLWEVAG
+401 ALLWEVTG

>member
-21 AHVLGIRGGGWNAI
+21 AHVLGVRGGGWTAI

-60 WHDPSTEPSVR
+60 WHDPSMEPSVR

-158 RVALRA
+158 RVALRTKIYLA
-164 AMHVANAVANTVAN
+164 HVTANI
-178 VDVERLPSFEQL
+178 DVERLPSFEQL

-215 ARLRSDALILS
+215 ARLRSDALVLS

-238 GDCANDSVAYILT
+238 GDCANDPVAYILT
-251 LQELLRMGEKLTGE
+251 LQELLRMGEKLNSD
-265 SAQIRVDHAARLA
+265 SAHIRVDHVARLA
-278 QSVETLLKDNKKAS
+278 QCVETILKDNKKVS

-308 FERMGESRAADDVAA
+308 FARMGENRAADDVAA
-323 AQLRLNSCAEPPNV
+323 AQLRLSSAAEPPNV

-348 EEKMVAM
+348 EEKMVAV

-380 RVAAGPLHT
+380 RVAAGPIHT

-401 ALLWEVAG
+401 ALLWEVTG
-409 PAGIKLTAGKCDP
+409 PAGIRLTAGTCDP
-422 TWTSVEATGE
+422 TWNSVEATGE
-432 TLLLGF
+432 VLLLGF

>member
-164 AMHVANAVANTVAN
+164 LDNVVAN

-238 GDCANDSVAYILT
+238 GDCANDPVAYILT
-251 LQELLRMGEKLTGE
+251 LQELLRMGEKLTGD
-265 SAQIRVDHAARLA
+265 SALIRFDHAARLA
-278 QSVETLLKDNKKAS
+278 QCVETLLKENKKTP

-308 FERMGESRAADDVAA
+308 FARMGESRAADDVAA
-323 AQLRLNSCAEPPNV
+323 TQLRLSSAAEPPNV

-380 RVAAGPLHT
+380 RVAAGLLHT

>member
-1 MSNTQGVISSISL
+1 MSNTPGVISSISL

-164 AMHVANAVANTVAN
+164 LDNVVAN

-238 GDCANDSVAYILT
+238 GDCANDPVAYILT
-251 LQELLRMGEKLTGE
+251 LQELLRMGEKLTGD
-265 SAQIRVDHAARLA
+265 SALIRFDHAARLA
-278 QSVETLLKDNKKAS
+278 QCVETLLKENKKTP

-308 FERMGESRAADDVAA
+308 FARMGESRAADDVAA
-323 AQLRLNSCAEPPNV
+323 TQLRLSSAAEPPNV